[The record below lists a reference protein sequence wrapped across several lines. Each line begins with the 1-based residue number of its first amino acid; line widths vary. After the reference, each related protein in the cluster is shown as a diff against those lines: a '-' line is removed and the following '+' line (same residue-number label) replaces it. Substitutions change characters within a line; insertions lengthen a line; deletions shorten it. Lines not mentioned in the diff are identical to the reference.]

1 MTKLWVTITAVS
13 NLFIDWDKL
22 VNISTLRPDHKHTY
36 NTYGRP
42 KIEFITD

>member
-22 VNISTLRPDHKHTY
+22 VNISTLRPDPLAGHEPTANKY
-36 NTYGRP
+36 
-42 KIEFITD
+42 FSVL